1 MRNRLTSLLLLLHLF
16 AFSQIE
22 IVPDSV
28 YVYDSAALYT
38 PHKRVFNPEVDLVKD
53 SPIVRALDSLAGIRF
68 FKDYYFSS
76 NPSMVNT
83 YDYPADFIPTFSEE
97 EYRQRLDAM
106 RAESPMDFTY
116 NRHVRDYINLYAA
129 RKRKLTQRLLGL
141 SYLYFPMFEEM
152 LDKYNLPLELKYLAV
167 IESALNPVAGSRA
180 GAKGLWQFMYG
191 TGKVYGLK
199 ATSFIDYRF
208 DPYLSTDA
216 ACRHL
221 KDLYDLYEDWWL
233 VLAAYNAGAGN
244 VNKAI
249 RRAGGNKNYWII
261 WPFLPAETRGYVP
274 AFIAAAYVLEHAG
287 HHNLYPLHPGILYNG
302 IDTVAIRQAVSFDQI
317 AEVLSLPV
325 EDLKFLNPAYKLGII
340 PADQNKTYYLRLPRE
355 YIGDFIN
362 NEYQIYNY
370 TSKTASERQKLIEQV
385 SRAQEQVIHIVK
397 SGESL
402 GTIARKYKCTAN
414 DIKRWNNLKSVNLRQ
429 KQRLI
434 IYPGFTSVESPA
446 QSASSQPATRNESA
460 TPASTIYHTVKSGE
474 TLGKIGQK
482 YGVSVK
488 DLMAWNNLQNTNIRI
503 KQKLIVASPSKE
515 PTSSAKN
522 GNSETKY
529 YTVKEGDTLWDI
541 AALFEGVTVDD
552 IKNVNKLTSN
562 KIRVGQ
568 KLKIQQ
574 SN

>member
-1 MRNRLTSLLLLLHLF
+1 MFFPLF

-38 PHKRVFNPEVDLVKD
+38 PHKRIFNPEVDLVKD
-53 SPIVRALDSLAGIRF
+53 SPIVRALDSLAGIKF
-68 FKDYYFSS
+68 FQDYFFTTD
-76 NPSMVNT
+76 PVLVNT
-83 YDYPADFIPTFSEE
+83 YDYPADFIPSFSDE
-97 EYRQRLDAM
+97 EYRQRLEAM

-261 WPFLPAETRGYVP
+261 WPYLPAETRGYVP
-274 AFIAAAYVLEHAG
+274 AFIAAAYVMEHAG

-302 IDTVAIRQAVSFDQI
+302 IDTVAIKQPVSFEQLS
-317 AEVLSLPV
+317 EVLSLPV

-340 PADQNKTYYLRLPRE
+340 PANQDYTYYLRLPRE

-370 TSKTASERQKLIEQV
+370 TPKQGPDRQKLIEQV
-385 SRAQEQVIHIVK
+385 NRAQEQVIHIVK
-397 SGESL
+397 SGETL
-402 GTIARKYKCTAN
+402 GAIARKYNCSVA
-414 DIKRWNNLKSVNLRQ
+414 DIKRWNNLKSVNLRR

-434 IYPGFTSVESPA
+434 VYPGFSSSENSTPAVSASPA
-446 QSASSQPATRNESA
+446 PQNEPKASNKSV
-460 TPASTIYHTVKSGE
+460 IHTVKSGDN
-474 TLGKIGQK
+474 LGKIGQK
-482 YGVSVK
+482 YGVSIK
-488 DLMAWNNLQNTNIRI
+488 DLMAWNDLKNTNIRI
-503 KQKLIVASPSKE
+503 NQQLVVANPKKD
-515 PTSSAKN
+515 PAQPAKN
-522 GNSETKY
+522 GSSEIKY

-541 AALFEGVTVDD
+541 AALFDGITVED
-552 IKNVNKLTSN
+552 IKKTNKLTSN
-562 KIRVGQ
+562 KIKVGQ
-568 KLKIQQ
+568 RLKIQE

>member
-1 MRNRLTSLLLLLHLF
+1 MFFPLF

-38 PHKRVFNPEVDLVKD
+38 PHKRIFNPAVDLVKD
-53 SPIVRALDSLAGIRF
+53 SPIVRALDSLAGIKF
-68 FKDYYFSS
+68 FQDYFFTTD
-76 NPSMVNT
+76 PVLVNT
-83 YDYPADFIPTFSEE
+83 YDYPADFIPSFSDE
-97 EYRQRLDAM
+97 EYRQRLEAM

-152 LDKYNLPLELKYLAV
+152 LEKYNLPLELKYLAV

-261 WPFLPAETRGYVP
+261 WPYLPAETRGYVP
-274 AFIAAAYVLEHAG
+274 AFIAAAYVMEHAG

-302 IDTVAIRQAVSFDQI
+302 IDTVAIKQPVSFEQLS
-317 AEVLSLPV
+317 EVLSLPV

-340 PADQNKTYYLRLPRE
+340 PANQDYTYYLRLPRE

-370 TSKTASERQKLIEQV
+370 TPKQGPDRQKLIEQV
-385 SRAQEQVIHIVK
+385 NRAQEQVIHIVK
-397 SGESL
+397 SGETL
-402 GTIARKYKCTAN
+402 GAIARKYNCSVA
-414 DIKRWNNLKSVNLRQ
+414 DIKRWNNLKSVNLRR

-434 IYPGFTSVESPA
+434 VYPGFSSSENSTPAVSASPA
-446 QSASSQPATRNESA
+446 PQNEPKASNKSV
-460 TPASTIYHTVKSGE
+460 IHTVKSGDN
-474 TLGKIGQK
+474 LGKIGQK
-482 YGVSVK
+482 YGVSIK
-488 DLMAWNNLQNTNIRI
+488 DLMAWNDLKNTNIRI
-503 KQKLIVASPSKE
+503 NQQLVVANPKKDSAQP
-515 PTSSAKN
+515 AKN
-522 GNSETKY
+522 GSSEIKY

-541 AALFEGVTVDD
+541 AALFDGITVED
-552 IKNVNKLTSN
+552 IKKTNKLTSN
-562 KIRVGQ
+562 KIKVGQ
-568 KLKIQQ
+568 RLKIQE

>member
-1 MRNRLTSLLLLLHLF
+1 MFFPLF

-53 SPIVRALDSLAGIRF
+53 SPIVRALDSLAGIKF
-68 FKDYYFSS
+68 FQDYFFTTD
-76 NPSMVNT
+76 PVLVNT
-83 YDYPADFIPTFSEE
+83 YDYPADFIPSFSDE
-97 EYRQRLDAM
+97 EYRQRLEAM

-221 KDLYDLYEDWWL
+221 KDLYDLYDDWWL

-261 WPFLPAETRGYVP
+261 WPYLPAETRGYVP
-274 AFIAAAYVLEHAG
+274 AFIAAAYVMEHAG

-302 IDTVAIRQAVSFDQI
+302 IDTVAVKQPVSFEQLS
-317 AEVLSLPV
+317 EVLSLPV

-340 PADQNKTYYLRLPRE
+340 PANQNHTYYLRLPRE

-370 TSKTASERQKLIEQV
+370 TPKQGPDRQKIIEQV
-385 SRAQEQVIHIVK
+385 NRAQEQVIHIVK
-397 SGESL
+397 SGETL
-402 GTIARKYKCTAN
+402 GAIARKYNCSVA
-414 DIKRWNNLKSVNLRQ
+414 DIKRWNTLKSVNLRR

-434 IYPGFTSVESPA
+434 IYPGFSSSENSTPAVSASPA
-446 QSASSQPATRNESA
+446 PQNEPNASNNSV
-460 TPASTIYHTVKSGE
+460 IHTVKSGDN
-474 TLGKIGQK
+474 LGKIGQK
-482 YGVSVK
+482 YGVSIK
-488 DLMAWNNLQNTNIRI
+488 DLMAWNDLKNTNIRI
-503 KQKLIVASPSKE
+503 NQQLVVVNPKKAPSQ
-515 PTSSAKN
+515 PAKN
-522 GNSETKY
+522 GSSEIKY

-541 AALFEGVTVDD
+541 AAQFDGITVDD
-552 IKNVNKLTSN
+552 IKKSNKLTSN
-562 KIRVGQ
+562 KITVGQ
-568 KLKIQQ
+568 RLKIQE

>member
-1 MRNRLTSLLLLLHLF
+1 MFFPLF

-53 SPIVRALDSLAGIRF
+53 SPIVRALDSLAGIKF
-68 FKDYYFSS
+68 FQDYFFTTD
-76 NPSMVNT
+76 PVLVNT
-83 YDYPADFIPTFSEE
+83 YDYPADFIPSFSDE
-97 EYRQRLDAM
+97 EYRQRLEAM

-221 KDLYDLYEDWWL
+221 KDLYDLYDDWWL

-261 WPFLPAETRGYVP
+261 WPYLPAETRGYVP
-274 AFIAAAYVLEHAG
+274 AFIAAAYVMEHAG

-302 IDTVAIRQAVSFDQI
+302 IDTVAVKQPVSFEQLS
-317 AEVLSLPV
+317 EVLSLPV

-340 PADQNKTYYLRLPRE
+340 PANQNHTYYLRLPRE

-370 TSKTASERQKLIEQV
+370 TPKQGPDRQKLIEQV
-385 SRAQEQVIHIVK
+385 NRAQEQVIHIVK
-397 SGESL
+397 SGETL
-402 GTIARKYKCTAN
+402 GAIARKYNCSVA
-414 DIKRWNNLKSVNLRQ
+414 DIKRWNNLKSVNLRR

-434 IYPGFTSVESPA
+434 VYPGFSSSENSTPA
-446 QSASSQPATRNESA
+446 VSASAAPQNE
-460 TPASTIYHTVKSGE
+460 PNASNKSVIHTVKSGDN
-474 TLGKIGQK
+474 LGKIGQK
-482 YGVSVK
+482 YGVSIK
-488 DLMAWNNLQNTNIRI
+488 DLMAWNDLKNTNIRI
-503 KQKLIVASPSKE
+503 NQQLVVANPKKD
-515 PTSSAKN
+515 PAQPAKN
-522 GNSETKY
+522 GSSEIKY

-541 AALFEGVTVDD
+541 AAMFDGITVED
-552 IKNVNKLTSN
+552 IKKTNKLTSN
-562 KIRVGQ
+562 KIKVGQ
-568 KLKIQQ
+568 RLKIQE

>member
-1 MRNRLTSLLLLLHLF
+1 MFFPLF

-53 SPIVRALDSLAGIRF
+53 SPIVRALDSLAGIKF
-68 FKDYYFSS
+68 FQDYFFTTD
-76 NPSMVNT
+76 PVLVNT
-83 YDYPADFIPTFSEE
+83 YDYPADFIPSFSDE
-97 EYRQRLDAM
+97 EYRQRLEAM

-221 KDLYDLYEDWWL
+221 KDLYDLYDDWWL

-261 WPFLPAETRGYVP
+261 WPYLPAETRGYVP
-274 AFIAAAYVLEHAG
+274 AFIAAAYVMEHAG

-302 IDTVAIRQAVSFDQI
+302 IDTVAVKQPVSFEQLS
-317 AEVLSLPV
+317 EVLSLPV

-340 PADQNKTYYLRLPRE
+340 PANQNHTYYLRLPRE

-370 TSKTASERQKLIEQV
+370 TPKQGPDRQKLIEQV
-385 SRAQEQVIHIVK
+385 NRAQEQVIHIVK
-397 SGESL
+397 SGETL
-402 GTIARKYKCTAN
+402 GAIARKYNCSVA
-414 DIKRWNNLKSVNLRQ
+414 DIKRWNNLKSVNLRR

-434 IYPGFTSVESPA
+434 VYPGFSSSENSTPA
-446 QSASSQPATRNESA
+446 VSASAAPQNEPKATNKSV
-460 TPASTIYHTVKSGE
+460 IHTVKSGDN
-474 TLGKIGQK
+474 LGKIGQK
-482 YGVSVK
+482 YGVSIK
-488 DLMAWNNLQNTNIRI
+488 DLMAWNDLKNTNIRI
-503 KQKLIVASPSKE
+503 NQQLVVANPKKD
-515 PTSSAKN
+515 PAQPAKN
-522 GNSETKY
+522 GSSEIKY

-541 AALFEGVTVDD
+541 AAMFDGITVED
-552 IKNVNKLTSN
+552 IKKTNKLTSN
-562 KIRVGQ
+562 KIKVGQ
-568 KLKIQQ
+568 RLKIQE